1 MKAQS
6 IYALYPFASLFLCG
20 ETDMKQI
27 PFTKM
32 QAQGNDFIVLNGLSC
47 EIPDLSEEFVRRIT
61 ERRYG
66 IGCDQLLVL
75 QPSESAD
82 ADIRIF
88 NNDGSEAANCGNGL
102 RCVGELLMCESGKAS
117 VTIALADRIVSA
129 SRGANGICVEMGPA
143 TVTGQTEAHVDIEI
157 GNEHR
162 VFLEAIETFPKDR
175 NVEIVTGQIADHV
188 YIDIIERGAGHTP
201 ACGSGACA
209 TAAAIWT
216 TEGETRPLKI
226 EMPGGEVTVSG
237 SIDNIL
243 LEGEVS
249 KTFEGLFSVGE

>member
-1 MKAQS
+1 MSSK
-6 IYALYPFASLFLCG
+6 L
-20 ETDMKQI
+20 

-32 QAQGNDFIVLNGLSC
+32 QAQGNDFIVLNGLNC
-47 EIPDLSEEFVRRIT
+47 ELPELSEEFVRRIT
-61 ERRYG
+61 ERRFG

-75 QPSESAD
+75 QASDHAD
-82 ADIRIF
+82 AAIRIF

-102 RCVGELLMCESGKAS
+102 RCVGELLINESGRES
-117 VTIALADRIVSA
+117 VSIALADRTVSA
-129 SRGANGICVEMGPA
+129 SRGESGIRVEMGPA
-143 TVTGQTEAHVDIEI
+143 TVTDQTEAHVDIEI

-162 VFLEAIETFPKDR
+162 VFFEAIEAFPTDR

-226 EMPGGEVTVSG
+226 EMPGGEVIVSG
-237 SIDNIL
+237 SIDNIM
-243 LEGEVS
+243 LEGEVT
-249 KTFEGLFSVGE
+249 KTFEGLFSIAD

>member
-1 MKAQS
+1 MSSSANQ
-6 IYALYPFASLFLCG
+6 L
-20 ETDMKQI
+20 

-47 EIPDLSEEFVRRIT
+47 ELPKLSEEFVRRIT
-61 ERRYG
+61 ERRFG

-75 QPSESAD
+75 QASDSAD
-82 ADIRIF
+82 AAIRIF

-102 RCVGELLMCESGKAS
+102 RCVGELLMSESGKDAVS
-117 VTIALADRIVSA
+117 IALADRTVRA
-129 SRGANGICVEMGPA
+129 SRGEHGIRVEMGSA
-143 TVTGQTEAHVDIEI
+143 KITGQTEAHVDIEI
-157 GNEHR
+157 GNEHA
-162 VFLEAIETFPKDR
+162 VFFEATESFPTDR
-175 NVEIVTGQIADHV
+175 NVEIVTCQIADHV

-249 KTFEGLFSVGE
+249 KTFEGIFSIRD